1 MFCRVF
7 DEQVRLYGRTKK
19 AIEETI
25 RICRNQNVLKEYLD
39 RKEVTEVMSEVFEKE
54 ESMKLWEKDLKA
66 EGKKDLI
73 YELVRDGV
81 LSAEDGAKRLGM
93 TTLQLSENMAL

>member
-7 DEQVRLYGRTKK
+7 DEQVRVYGRTKK

-25 RICRNQNVLKEYLD
+25 QICRNQNVLNEYLA
-39 RKEVTEVMSEVFEKE
+39 RKEAAEVMSEVFEKE
-54 ESMKLWEKDLKA
+54 ESMKLWEKDLK
-66 EGKKDLI
+66 EESKKDLI
-73 YELVRDGV
+73 YELVRDGM
-81 LSAEDGAKRLGM
+81 LSAEDGAKKLGM